1 MAAFENGI
9 HTDMIRSPQRD
20 RKNDDVTHARELMFE
35 DRLKLARKKAGLSL
49 RSLAEALGNQVSAQA
64 IGKYE
69 RGEMMPSSST
79 LLALARTLDVS
90 LDYLMG
96 TQVQQLDG
104 VEFRKKSG
112 TTVKERARVE
122 AAVIEHVERYLTI
135 EETLD
140 LDSAEWHQPFD
151 KQCLKTLDEA
161 EALANRVRKVWHLGE
176 DPVPNMTELLEERG
190 IKVLITPLPESVSG
204 MTYIVKRSGGL
215 PEVPVIVVNRVHTLE
230 RRRLTLAHELAHR
243 LIHEDSPVDHEKAST
258 CFAGA
263 FLVPR
268 AHLEREIGKHRNGFG
283 YYELSQLK
291 RMYRV
296 SAAAFL
302 IRLKA
307 IGIIDESTMA
317 YAFRTFARGWRREEP
332 KPLEAS
338 GQEGTRERAQR
349 YERLCYWALAENLIS
364 PGKASELLQC
374 PLRQIESAMKGPVG
388 THADYCQGYLLH
400 E

>member
-1 MAAFENGI
+1 
-9 HTDMIRSPQRD
+9 
-20 RKNDDVTHARELMFE
+20 MFA
-35 DRLKLARKKAGLSL
+35 DRLKLARKKAGFSL

-69 RGEMMPSSST
+69 RCAMMPSSGT

-96 TQVQQLDG
+96 AQVQNLDG

-112 TTVKERARVE
+112 TTVKDRARVE

-140 LDSAEWHQPFD
+140 LDSAEWHRPFK
-151 KQCLKTLDEA
+151 KQRLGTLEEA
-161 EALANRVRKVWHLGE
+161 EALANRVRKEWHLGE
-176 DPVPNMTELLEERG
+176 DPVPNMTELLEGHG
-190 IKVLITPLPESVSG
+190 IKVFITPLPESVSG
-204 MTYIVKRSGGL
+204 MTCMVKRSGGL
-215 PEVPVIVVNRVHTLE
+215 PEVPVIVVNQVHTLE

-243 LIHEDSPVDHEKAST
+243 LIHEDFPVDHEKASNY
-258 CFAGA
+258 FAGA

-268 AHLEREIGKHRNGFG
+268 AHLEREIGKHRKGFG

-302 IRLKA
+302 VRLKH
-307 IGIIDESTMA
+307 IDIINESTMA

-332 KPLEAS
+332 EPLEAS
-338 GQEGTRERAQR
+338 GQEGTRERARR
-349 YERLCYWALAENLIS
+349 YERLCYWALAEKLIS
-364 PGKASELLQC
+364 SGKASELLQC
-374 PLRQIESAMKGPVG
+374 PLSQIESAMKGPVG
-388 THADYCQGYLLH
+388 ENANYCQ
-400 E
+400 

>member
-1 MAAFENGI
+1 
-9 HTDMIRSPQRD
+9 
-20 RKNDDVTHARELMFE
+20 MFA
-35 DRLKLARKKAGLSL
+35 DRLKLARKKAGFSL

-69 RGEMMPSSST
+69 RGEMMPSSGT

-96 TQVQQLDG
+96 AQVQQLDG

-112 TTVKERARVE
+112 ATAKDRARVE

-135 EETLD
+135 EEILD
-140 LDSAEWHQPFD
+140 LDSAEWHRPFA
-151 KQCLKTLDEA
+151 KQRLETIEEA
-161 EALANRVRKVWHLGE
+161 EALADRVRKAWRLGE
-176 DPVPNMTELLEERG
+176 DPVPNMTELLEEHG
-190 IKVLITPLPESVSG
+190 IKVFITPLPESVSG
-204 MTYIVKRSGGL
+204 MTCMVKRAGGL
-215 PEVPVIVVNRVHTLE
+215 LAVPVIVVNRVHTLE

-243 LIHEDSPVDHEKAST
+243 LIHEDSPIDHEKASNG
-258 CFAGA
+258 FSGA

-268 AHLEREIGKHRNGFG
+268 AHLEREMGEHRRGLG

-302 IRLKA
+302 VRLKH
-307 IGIIDESTMA
+307 IGIIDEATMA
-317 YAFRTFARGWRREEP
+317 YAFRTFARTWRREEP
-332 KPLEAS
+332 EPLEAS
-338 GQEGTRERAQR
+338 GQEGTRELAQR
-349 YERLCYWALAENLIS
+349 FERLCYWALAEKLIS
-364 PGKASELLQC
+364 LGKASELLQR

-388 THADYCQGYLLH
+388 AHADYCQ
-400 E
+400 